1 MTWIRTVREEE
12 ATDALERL
20 YQSDLD
26 EFGFVREAVKAFSV
40 RPELAAAY
48 HALRAAIWG
57 TPGLTLR
64 ERRLI
69 NLLIAHRLASTYC
82 AILFAIPLERDLGGP
97 EGLRA
102 VLRDYHRAQLSEREV
117 AILDYA
123 LAVVDGG
130 AREQHIARLREV
142 GLDDPAILD
151 VAFTA
156 GQRLLG
162 SRLYDALGVETDPFF
177 LEQTDLVEAVT
188 PHVHMAGAHEPT
200 DRTGR

>member
-1 MTWIRTVREEE
+1 MTWIRTVGEDE
-12 ATDALERL
+12 AKGPLERL
-20 YQSDLD
+20 YQADLD
-26 EFGFVREAVKAFSV
+26 ELGFVREALKAFSV
-40 RPELAAAY
+40 RPELATAY
-48 HALRAAIWG
+48 HAFKATIWN

-69 NLLIAHRLASTYC
+69 NLLIAHRLRSTYC
-82 AILFAIPLERDLGGP
+82 AILFAIPLERDLGGS

-123 LAVVDGG
+123 LGVVEGH
-130 AREQHIARLREV
+130 AREQHVARLREV
-142 GLDDPAILD
+142 GLDDAAILD

-162 SRLYDALGVETDPFF
+162 SRLYDALGVELDPFF
-177 LEQTDLVEAVT
+177 LEQTDILEAVQN
-188 PHVHMAGAHEPT
+188 VMA
-200 DRTGR
+200 R